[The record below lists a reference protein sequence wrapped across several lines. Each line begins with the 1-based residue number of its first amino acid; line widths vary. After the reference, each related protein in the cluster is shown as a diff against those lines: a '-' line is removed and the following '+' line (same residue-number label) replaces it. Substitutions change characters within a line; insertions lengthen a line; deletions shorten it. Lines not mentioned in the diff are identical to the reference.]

1 MNGIADFVLNNSGQ
15 QGKKVWQNSTLP
27 LAAVSSS
34 VLKQKEMG
42 LNAQRAAIKAHY
54 FLTLLVTTV
63 VLQLV
68 AAEQPQVSHIQNVTR
83 AEAST
88 WFCILYS
95 TPQEKCEVAQTAFT
109 TRSLPRYL
117 LVSLSN
123 AKFKCKLDGAQS
135 STLANTEVCTKGY
148 RQELREKNSTA
159 QKFSYSNFCSAKRPT
174 TLFSATNNKHQIKQ
188 TDTKFLT

>member
-1 MNGIADFVLNNSGQ
+1 
-15 QGKKVWQNSTLP
+15 
-27 LAAVSSS
+27 
-34 VLKQKEMG
+34 MG

-109 TRSLPRYL
+109 TSKSPQIPPCL
-117 LVSLSN
+117 SLSN

>member
-1 MNGIADFVLNNSGQ
+1 
-15 QGKKVWQNSTLP
+15 
-27 LAAVSSS
+27 
-34 VLKQKEMG
+34 MG

-109 TRSLPRYL
+109 TSKSPQIPPCL
-117 LVSLSN
+117 SLSN

-148 RQELREKNSTA
+148 RQELRRRTA
-159 QKFSYSNFCSAKRPT
+159 RRKSLVTPTFAQQRGLLLCSQLLTTSIKSNR
-174 TLFSATNNKHQIKQ
+174 Q
-188 TDTKFLT
+188 TQSF